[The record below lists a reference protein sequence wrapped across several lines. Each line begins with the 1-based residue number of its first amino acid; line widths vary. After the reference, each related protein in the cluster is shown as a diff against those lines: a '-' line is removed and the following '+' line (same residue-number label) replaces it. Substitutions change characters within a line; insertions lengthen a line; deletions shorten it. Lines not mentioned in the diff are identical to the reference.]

1 MTDQSDSTSS
11 TGPTLSQVPPIRS
24 FEFDKKAI
32 GHVKTGVN
40 QFRGSV
46 ALPMDLLTLPGRP
59 GLDVKLS
66 AIYSSA
72 VRNNVTTWNVEAPTG
87 ILGLGWDMPI
97 ERIMVD
103 KAGSG
108 TTTSDTYY
116 LVSGGSASPMVKT
129 GESAGRWT
137 FQLRNYEFW
146 SIQYDPGARV
156 WTVVKEDGSVYRYGG
171 SDRAAIQWAVKWG
184 NWIGSSTEPSGQDRY
199 PVAWNL
205 ASITSTWGH
214 QVLYAYESVERT
226 VGSDGLA
233 FTQASYLHSVT
244 DSYGRVLTFNYG
256 EKYGEL
262 NPSPKGI
269 VEYQARNDSQP
280 SPNAYQDKYETR
292 YLDRV
297 DLADADG
304 DQLYSIQLVYAL
316 ANLAPTGDPDYPLMW
331 KRYLASFFQYSSTGE
346 ALPAMQFAYFDQ
358 PGDVNAGALKSIT
371 YPEGGCASYRYKKNF
386 LYAPKNIDVPNPLS
400 GSVPG
405 VWHGSDYV
413 ALTFCQPTTSRGIN
427 ATVYSWSGQW
437 VGDDIT
443 SGAMASTR
451 VDPDSVQ
458 VLAQD
463 SFIALSFRNLD
474 DNCDEIYLY
483 RRDPAQFGQWALY
496 NDQPYRL
503 YLSGTPG
510 ASRIIAG
517 SDFVI
522 AYNKDYSSGP
532 FQGFS
537 WDWKTNGW
545 TTPWVLPTSNQG
557 ADGVAIAAVEN
568 YWIVAFYFA
577 SQKSA
582 QLQIFYRDLA
592 GAWEET
598 QEWTNS
604 GLDVVISDGQL
615 LFAWN
620 AQPGY
625 AIATYVRATSNDR
638 IDYSLRIF
646 QWDESFYIPA
656 AGNPPTYDL
665 DSTVQNGVSQYE
677 IFQTIAVGASVA
689 NNRLV
694 LRNIGGDVDQAPDR
708 VWMDQR
714 FAAPSTSASVV
725 AASGDDVAVMCV
737 DDGGTQTNTLMT
749 FDPNVLSA
757 PWTTSTNIDQSGRR
771 ATVSNSYMTVGRTIY
786 ARDTQGAWQEL
797 GTRLNGLGDE
807 ESVQNRGPY
816 YVAFQDTADGN
827 ARSYVTFLRNGG
839 AGSPQELAGGR
850 QKIYVPTSERT
861 PGMALAGPRFL
872 VSYPSSSSFKQ
883 AATLSLFNL
892 DEADLSDYV
901 FDLPV
906 AIIRI
911 DDPYNPSQSFT
922 QSYFY
927 ANSEQS
933 EIAYNSATGVAQ
945 YPLVYVVPAV
955 ASTDTTPPSVQP
967 EGRSQFFYSNG
978 LSPQQNLNY
987 PQGWLYNY
995 AAVLNGMLL
1004 ARQDYDSDGKLVA
1017 AQLNYWKV
1025 FTNDANARADL
1036 YGGYARLMRTTNT
1049 SDGLTQDT
1057 YSQFDELTGV
1067 ELWREQSY
1075 VDADG
1080 SDKVQRTQ
1088 SLYAWQVSEYSQA
1101 FLAQHDYSSVAQTT
1115 TSVSNADRDDKARVY
1130 TRSESTTYRNW
1141 AESMVT
1147 AACTDPS
1154 TCRFAAYETYR
1165 WTTPGGT
1172 APAFD
1177 FAAGGNRAAWQLER
1191 RVVKRSAPEG
1201 LVEEQV
1207 NWNEVPSSFSYD
1219 RGQRSLIGKF
1229 PGASRI
1235 GDEASYTGFEGYESD
1250 EGWQRGAG
1258 AIVVPNSTYPQ
1269 VDAHLG
1275 RCSVRLQPATAGAAG
1290 LRRTFRPQRQDQRY
1304 VFSAWVKLP
1313 TGFDSAKGQ
1322 ARWHIVVSGGAMVDL
1337 AFSTTVGRWTYVSQA
1352 IDLPGAGGASIEIT
1366 AENANTQSY
1375 VLVDDLRFTP
1385 VSCPFQ
1391 GSGYDTRFWVTNGSL
1406 GANGEAARTVY
1417 DAFQQPVFNTNA
1429 GDALDKMQAS
1439 YLSRSGNAAFAV
1451 ADPNAD
1457 LKVRAAGQGELTG
1470 FTRGDEWKTLW
1481 VPQPGVWE
1489 VAGTTLTQ
1497 TKAGT
1502 AGTLAIADAR
1512 YRAQYAVAVELE
1524 PTEDVTQP
1532 AGLRLG
1538 TALTVRWQPQQLAWE
1553 LIDGNGVALARPVGG
1568 VRFEF
1573 PAPSGGALDAKS
1585 AAAHFHAAGTPLA
1598 AGATVTPDGAG
1609 RWTVTDA
1616 GGARFALVQHG
1627 NVIKVAPLGW
1637 RWLALVGTRSFAFWV
1652 DGRCIF
1658 SYRAAAA
1665 FDAAPEFFFGMRVA
1679 IAYLAAG
1686 TAPQA
1691 NIAFQDPNGN
1701 AIQLQQF
1708 VDDRAI
1714 VSQTVSDDQ
1723 GRAAV
1728 RTKAAYVEY
1737 AQNPPFVYC
1746 ADFARFDWAT
1756 GKMSGLVAKAYPDDR
1771 DYPFSREVYETS
1783 PLGRVVAQGMPGEQ
1797 FRVGAHATTIA
1808 YGTTDMRIGA
1818 KLATYSRITI
1828 VNPNNDTS
1836 YQISNQLAQVLCKV
1850 SLQGGGELRNV
1861 TIFDAAANPVELR
1874 APNYYAPPAGSIAAD
1889 WVTAQAFNYAG
1900 QPISVKAGKLAATTV
1915 VYDAGGNL
1923 RFSQDPQGAQQ
1934 GYFSYRKY
1942 DRVNRVLESG
1952 YVTGTWN
1959 RDDLQRIATTDGSW
1973 PPTPATWRKK
1983 FSYDDTDPASH
1994 GLGRVHRVQANNADA
2009 GNADVTETFAYTLAG
2024 SVASLGLLVPEFDST
2039 ADNRVDYGYDNVGN
2053 ITRIT
2058 YPPVA
2063 GNRFEVHYG
2072 NNALNQVV
2080 AIAETEDFVA
2090 PLAGFAYG
2098 ASGRMETRTLSLAG
2112 SGAATT
2118 VEHFA
2123 FNSPLWISGLRAE
2136 KPSGDRVFEEALTY
2150 TEDGY
2155 GGAAY
2160 YDGTVASA
2168 HYQVG
2173 GATPKDY
2180 EFKYSYS
2187 SLGQVQNAQASA
2199 NSGWDLGV
2207 VAPVSYD
2214 ANGNFVAVAQGGAPR
2229 SYSYNP
2235 GTDQVQKITNLS
2247 GGATV
2252 ADCTYNANG
2261 DAITFNVE
2269 RFGAIDAHRLT
2280 IGYDRGTRMTARV
2293 ADTGGATVDFIY
2305 AGGDERVLK
2314 RVTPAAGPVARK
2326 LYVRGTNALPLVELA
2341 RADAGVSATQYIFGP
2356 GGIIALRRDGAS
2368 YGVMRDHLGSV
2379 RAVVDA
2385 KGDVVASYDYLTFGT
2400 PAVVNEPSPGF
2411 MPYLFTGQE
2420 LDWEIGLYNYRA
2432 RLFSGALGRFLA
2444 TDPGRQ
2450 YFSPYIYAANNP
2462 VLYIDPS
2469 GRWSIGS
2476 LFSAIGGFIVG
2487 VVEVLAGVVVDV
2499 VAGVVEALSLGAA
2512 TPLSVAL
2519 AMTAGALYG
2528 AGASA
2533 ITYSVFNAG
2542 DFSWKEYG
2550 IEMGIGAVAGFLTA
2564 GFGALGGIAAE
2575 AATGVKAAVE
2585 AGEQVSRLA
2594 RAGSFVIENGI
2605 TIAGGAATEVLTTTL
2620 KDVAAGVTPGA
2631 DLADAALWSVVG
2643 GVVDV
2648 VVPGAPDYKAGW
2660 GNLGK
2665 RTAATIGRSALID
2678 VSVNTAANLAG
2689 GNPWDEGLANAVFGA
2704 ALSGSL
2710 GGLQVKEAAKD
2721 TTSKL
2726 GAMWMV

>member
-1 MTDQSDSTSS
+1 MTNQSDSASS

-32 GHVKTGVN
+32 GKVKTGVN

-72 VRNNVTTWNVEAPTG
+72 VKNNVTTWNVEAPTG

-129 GESAGRWT
+129 GETDSRWT
-137 FQLRNYEFW
+137 FQLRNHEFW

-171 SDRAAIQWAVKWG
+171 DDPAAIQWAVKWG
-184 NWIGSSTEPSGQDRY
+184 NWIGSSTETLGQGRY

-214 QVLYAYESVERT
+214 QVLYAYENVERK
-226 VGSDGLA
+226 VGDGLA

-256 EKYGEL
+256 DKYGAL
-262 NPSPKGI
+262 NPGPGGML
-269 VEYQARNDSQP
+269 EYQARNDSEQ

-292 YLDRV
+292 YLDSV

-304 DQLYSIQLVYAL
+304 DHLYGIQFVYAF
-316 ANLAPTGDPDYPLMW
+316 ANMAATGDPHYALMW
-331 KRYLASFFQYSSTGE
+331 KRYLASFFQHSPDGE

-358 PGDVNAGALKSIT
+358 PADVNAGALKSIT
-371 YPEGGCASYRYKKNF
+371 YPSGGRAGYQYKKNF
-386 LYAPKNIDVPNPLS
+386 LYAPKNVDIVNPLS

-413 ALTFCQPTTSRGIN
+413 ALTFCRPTGARGFN

-437 VGDDIT
+437 VADDIT

-451 VDPDSVQ
+451 ADPDSVQ

-463 SFIALSFRNLD
+463 GFIALSFRNLD
-474 DNCDEIYLY
+474 DNRDELYLY
-483 RRDPAQFGQWALY
+483 RRDPARFGQWVLY

-503 YLSGTPG
+503 NLSGTAGRSQIVAG
-510 ASRIIAG
+510 A
-517 SDFVI
+517 DFVL
-522 AYNKDYSSGP
+522 AHNKDYSSGP

-537 WDWKTNGW
+537 WDWKTSGW
-545 TTPWVLPTSNQG
+545 TKPWVLPTSDRG

-568 YWIVAFYFA
+568 YWIVTFYFA
-577 SQKSA
+577 SKKRA
-582 QLQIFYRDLA
+582 QFQIFYRDLA
-592 GAWEET
+592 GAWQES
-598 QEWTNS
+598 QEWANS
-604 GLDVVISDGQL
+604 GLDVAISDGQL

-620 AQPGY
+620 AQPAY
-625 AIATYVRATSNDR
+625 AIATYVRTMVNDR

-646 QWDESFYIPA
+646 QWDENFYI
-656 AGNPPTYDL
+656 AGASKPPVYDL
-665 DSTVQNGVSQYE
+665 SSTVQQGVSQYE
-677 IFQTIAVGASVA
+677 VFQTIAVGATVA

-694 LRNIGGDVDQAPDR
+694 LRNIGGDLDQSSD

-714 FAAPSTSASVV
+714 FPAPSPDAGVV
-725 AASGDDVAVMCV
+725 LASGEDVAVMCV
-737 DDGGTQTNTLMT
+737 SEGNKQTNTLMT
-749 FDPNVLSA
+749 FDPDALGA
-757 PWTTSTNIDQSGRR
+757 PWSTSKNIDQKGQR
-771 ATVSNSYMTVGRTIY
+771 ATVSNGYMTVGRKIY
-786 ARDTQGAWQEL
+786 ARDAQGVWQEL
-797 GTRLNGLGDE
+797 DTALNGLAYE

-816 YVAFQDTADGN
+816 YVAFQDKADAS
-827 ARSYVTFLRNGG
+827 ARSYVSFLRNGG
-839 AGSPQELAGGR
+839 AASPEALAGGT
-850 QKIYVPTSERT
+850 QKIYVPASERT
-861 PGMALAGPRFL
+861 PGMVLAGPRFI
-872 VSYPSSSSFKQ
+872 VSYPSSTPFKQ
-883 AATLSLFNL
+883 AGRLSLFNL

-901 FDLPV
+901 FDYPV

-911 DDPYNPSQSFT
+911 DDPYDPAQSFA

-933 EIAYNSATGVAQ
+933 EISYNSATGVAQ

-955 ASTDTTPPSVQP
+955 ASTDDLPPPVQP

-1004 ARQDYDSDGKLVA
+1004 ARHDYASDGKLVA
-1017 AQLNYWKV
+1017 SQLNYWQV
-1025 FTNDANARADL
+1025 FTNDSNAGTDL
-1036 YGGYARLMRTTNT
+1036 YGGYARLMRTTNA

-1057 YSQFDELTGV
+1057 YSQFDALTGV

-1075 VDADG
+1075 VDGDG
-1080 SDKVQRTQ
+1080 NDKLQRTQ
-1088 SLYAWQVSEYSQA
+1088 SLYAWQVAEYAPA
-1101 FLAQHDYSSVAQTT
+1101 FLALHDYASVAQTT
-1115 TSVSNADRDDKARVY
+1115 MSVSDPDRDDTTRIF
-1130 TRSESTTYRNW
+1130 TRSETTTYRNW
-1141 AESMVT
+1141 AESEVT
-1147 AACTDPS
+1147 ADCADPP

-1165 WTTPGGT
+1165 WTTPGDT
-1172 APAFD
+1172 APSFD
-1177 FAAGGNRAAWQLER
+1177 FKTGGARAGWQLER
-1191 RVVKRSAPEG
+1191 RVVKRSVPEG

-1207 NWNEVPSSFSYD
+1207 NWSDVPSSFAYD
-1219 RGQRSLIGKF
+1219 RAQRSLIAKF

-1235 GDEASYTGFEGYESD
+1235 GDEASYTGFEEYESD

-1258 AIVVPNSTYPQ
+1258 AIIVPNSTYPQ
-1269 VDAHLG
+1269 IDAHLG

-1290 LRRTFRPQRQDQRY
+1290 LRRTFRPQRRDQRY
-1304 VFSAWVKLP
+1304 VFSAWVKKP
-1313 TGFDSAKGQ
+1313 AGFDSAKGE
-1322 ARWHIVVSGGAMVDL
+1322 ARWHIVVSGGSTIDV
-1337 AFSTTVGRWTYVSQA
+1337 AFPATVCRWTYLTQA
-1352 IDLPGAGGASIEIT
+1352 IDLPVAGAPSIEIT
-1366 AENANTQSY
+1366 AENANTQSH

-1385 VSCPFQ
+1385 VSCAFQ
-1391 GSGYDTRFWVTNGSL
+1391 GSGYDTRFWAVNGSL
-1406 GANGEAARTVY
+1406 GANGETARTVY
-1417 DAFQQPVFNTNA
+1417 DVFQQPVFNTNA
-1429 GDALDKMQAS
+1429 ADALDRMQAS
-1439 YLSRSGNAAFAV
+1439 YLSRSGNAGFAV

-1457 LKVRAAGQGELTG
+1457 FQLRAAGQGELTG

-1489 VAGTTLTQ
+1489 VDGAALTQ
-1497 TKAGT
+1497 TKAGL
-1502 AGTLAIADAR
+1502 AGTLAIADPR
-1512 YRAQYAVAVELE
+1512 YRADYAVAVQFD
-1524 PTEDVTQP
+1524 PTEEVTQP

-1538 TALTVRWQPQQLAWE
+1538 NTLTVRWQPQQLAWE
-1553 LIDGNGVALARPVGG
+1553 LVDGSGAQLAKSVSGA
-1568 VRFEF
+1568 RFEF
-1573 PAPSGGALDAKS
+1573 PAPGGGALDAET
-1585 AAAHFHAAGTPLA
+1585 AAAHFHAAGTPLR
-1598 AGATVTPDGAG
+1598 AGAAVTPGGRG
-1609 RWTVTDA
+1609 RWTAMDA
-1616 GGARFALVQHG
+1616 GGARYALLQQG
-1627 NVIKVAPLGW
+1627 SVIKVAPLGW
-1637 RWLALVGTRSFAFWV
+1637 RWFALVGKRSFAFWV

-1658 SYRAAAA
+1658 SYRASAA
-1665 FDAAPEFFFGMRVA
+1665 FDAAPEFFFGTRVA
-1679 IAYLAAG
+1679 IAHLAAG

-1691 NIAFQDPNGN
+1691 NVSFQDPNGI

-1708 VDDRAI
+1708 VDDRAV
-1714 VSQTVSDDQ
+1714 VSQTIPDDQ

-1728 RTKAAYVEY
+1728 RTKAAYVEH
-1737 AQNPPFVYC
+1737 AQNPPFTYC
-1746 ADFARFDWAT
+1746 ADFAHFDWKT
-1756 GKMSGLVAKAYPDDR
+1756 GTMSGLVANAYPDDG

-1783 PLGRVVAQGMPGEQ
+1783 PLGRVTAQGMPGEQ
-1797 FRVGAHATTIA
+1797 FRIGAHATAIA

-1818 KLATYSRITI
+1818 KLATYSRTSI
-1828 VNPNNDTS
+1828 VNPNDETS

-1850 SLQGGGELRNV
+1850 SLQTGGELRNV
-1861 TIFDAAANPVELR
+1861 TIFDATANPIELR
-1874 APNYYAPPAGSIAAD
+1874 APNYYAPPAGSVAAD
-1889 WVTAQAFNYAG
+1889 WVTTQAFDYAG
-1900 QPISVKAGKLAATTV
+1900 QPISTKPGKLGATV
-1915 VYDAGGNL
+1915 LVYDPGGNP
-1923 RFSQDPQGAQQ
+1923 RFAQDPQGAQQ
-1934 GYFSYRKY
+1934 GYFTYSKY
-1942 DRVNRVLESG
+1942 DRTGRVVESG
-1952 YVTGTWN
+1952 YIAGTWN
-1959 RDDLQRIATTDGSW
+1959 RGDLQRTADTDPGW

-1983 FSYDDTDPASH
+1983 LYYDDADPAAH
-1994 GLGRVHRVQANNADA
+1994 GLGRVRRVEANNADA
-2009 GNADVTETFAYTLAG
+2009 GNADVTETFTYTLAG
-2024 SVASLGLLVPEFDST
+2024 SVASLGLEVPEFDAT
-2039 ADNRVDYGYDNVGN
+2039 ADNRVDYRYDNVGN
-2053 ITRIT
+2053 ITRII

-2063 GNRFEVHYG
+2063 GGRLDLHYR
-2072 NNALNQVV
+2072 NNALNQIV
-2080 AIAETEDFVA
+2080 AIAETGDFA
-2090 PLAGFAYG
+2090 TPLAGFTYG
-2098 ASGRMETRTLSLAG
+2098 ASGRMATRTLSLAG
-2112 SGAATT
+2112 SGATT
-2118 VEHFA
+2118 VERFA
-2123 FNSPLWISGLRAE
+2123 FNSPLWVSRVRCE
-2136 KPSGDRVFEEALTY
+2136 KPSGDRLFEEALTY
-2150 TEDGY
+2150 TEDGF
-2155 GGAAY
+2155 GGAGY

-2173 GATPKDY
+2173 GATPEDY
-2180 EFKYSYS
+2180 LFKYSYS
-2187 SLGQVQNAQASA
+2187 DLGQVQNAQASA
-2199 NSGWDLGV
+2199 NSDWDLGV

-2214 ANGNFVAVAQGGAPR
+2214 ANGNFVSVAQGGTPR
-2229 SYSYNP
+2229 TYSYYP
-2235 GTDQVQKITNLS
+2235 GTDQLQKITNVS

-2252 ADCTYNANG
+2252 ADCSYNANG

-2269 RFGAIDAHRLT
+2269 PFGAVGAHRLT
-2280 IGYDRGTRMTARV
+2280 IGYDRGTRMTAQV
-2293 ADTGGATVDFIY
+2293 KDAGGATLDFAY
-2305 AGGDERVLK
+2305 GGGNERILK
-2314 RVTPAAGPVARK
+2314 RITPAAGPVTRK
-2326 LYVRGTNALPLVELA
+2326 LYVRGTNALPLCELV
-2341 RADAGVSATQYIFGP
+2341 RADGGVSATQYIFGP
-2356 GGIIALRRDGAS
+2356 GGIVALRRDGAS
-2368 YGVMRDHLGSV
+2368 YGVVRDHLGSV

-2400 PAVVNEPSPGF
+2400 PALVNEPSPGF
-2411 MPYLFTGQE
+2411 MTYLFTGQE
-2420 LDWEIGLYNYRA
+2420 FDWEIGLYNYRA
-2432 RLFSGALGRFLA
+2432 RFFSGALGRFLA

-2450 YFSPYIYAANNP
+2450 FFSPYIYAANNP

-2476 LFSAIGGFIVG
+2476 LFSAIAGFIIG

-2499 VAGVVEALSLGAA
+2499 IAGIVEVVSLGTATALSVG
-2512 TPLSVAL
+2512 L

-2528 AGASA
+2528 AGTSA

-2550 IEMGIGAVAGFLTA
+2550 IEMGIGALAGFLTA

-2585 AGEQVSRLA
+2585 MGQEVTKLA

-2605 TIAGGAATEVLTTTL
+2605 TIAGGAATAVLTTTL

-2631 DLADAALWSVVG
+2631 DLADAALWSVIG

-2678 VSVNTAANLAG
+2678 VSLNTAANLAA

-2704 ALSGSL
+2704 AFGGSL

-2721 TTSKL
+2721 TTGGL
-2726 GAMWMV
+2726 MAAMRIA